1 MYLVPKTLWV
11 TANFKEAQT
20 HNMRVGQRASF
31 TVDALGSNRLKGR
44 VESLAPAAGSEFAVL
59 RPDNATGNFVKVAQ
73 RIAVRIRIDPNQ
85 PLADRL
91 RPGMSVVARIR
102 TDER

>member
-1 MYLVPKTLWV
+1 
-11 TANFKEAQT
+11 
-20 HNMRVGQRASF
+20 
-31 TVDALGSNRLKGR
+31 
-44 VESLAPAAGSEFAVL
+44 VL

-73 RIAVRIRIDPNQ
+73 RIAVRVRIDPNQ

-102 TDER
+102 TDAD

>member
-1 MYLVPKTLWV
+1 V
-11 TANFKEAQT
+11 TANFKESQT
-20 HNMRVGQRASF
+20 RHMRVGQQASF
-31 TVDALGSNRLKGR
+31 TVDALGGQRLSGR
-44 VESLAPAAGSEFAVL
+44 VDNMAPATGSEFAVL

-91 RPGMSVVARIR
+91 RPGMSVVARIK
-102 TDER
+102 TDG